1 MIIFVQVL
9 ILLFIIVKE
18 QFALGRTQEVWDE
31 VDKLNGKIQD
41 LRVQSRNNELEIKML
56 KNEASFI
63 LIDSLK
69 SVKTK

>member
-1 MIIFVQVL
+1 VIIFVQVL